1 MAQGKLA
8 PALLSAIVVRA
19 QWRLPTLLRAIG
31 SALWKG
37 ASPRPISTGQL
48 NTLPCLHLRPIKQ
61 VVFLR
66 PYPVNPVRGLV
77 LGGAS
82 RLDAFSAYPGRTW
95 LPSVCPWR
103 DNWYTLGPST
113 TVFSYWWQLPSN
125 LLRPRRIGTEL
136 SYDVLNPAR
145 VPL

>member
-1 MAQGKLA
+1 MTSRTHQAGGKL
-8 PALLSAIVVRA
+8 
-19 QWRLPTLLRAIG
+19 LPHG

-37 ASPRPISTGQL
+37 PSPRPISTGWL
-48 NTLPCLHLRPIKQ
+48 SALLRVHLRPIKQ

-77 LGGAS
+77 LEGAS
-82 RLDAFSAYPGRTW
+82 RLDAFSAYPGPTW
-95 LPSVCPWR
+95 LPSICLWR
-103 DNWYTLGPST
+103 DNWNTLGRST
-113 TVFSYWWQLPSN
+113 AVFSYWRQLSSD
-125 LLRPRRIGTEL
+125 LLHPRRIGTEL